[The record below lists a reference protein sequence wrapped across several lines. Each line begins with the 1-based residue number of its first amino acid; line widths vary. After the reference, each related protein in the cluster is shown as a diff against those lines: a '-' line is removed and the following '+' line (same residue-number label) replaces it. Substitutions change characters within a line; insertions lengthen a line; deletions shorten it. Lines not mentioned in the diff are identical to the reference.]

1 MQCTIVWLN
10 CTVLNHKIIKSFW
23 GFPMTI
29 RNPQCDL
36 FFNWRQKERNCFDK
50 HVKLPYSLS
59 SPSFLLLLL
68 SVMGLSLE
76 VKNFAGPS
84 ADLSSDPD
92 LAALGDV
99 ASSVYKTVT
108 SCSSRD
114 PHKRLLCTICL
125 LEDHRSV
132 HTYHSSV
139 VLLTKAL
146 DNYVYPATP
155 CNLNLIYKF
164 KQSFLLAYCTIVWWF
179 KP

>member
-1 MQCTIVWLN
+1 MQCTIVWLY

-29 RNPQCDL
+29 RNPQCKL
-36 FFNWRQKERNCFDK
+36 FSLIEDRKNGTAS
-50 HVKLPYSLS
+50 KLKSLKLHYSLS

-99 ASSVYKTVT
+99 ACSVYKTVT

-132 HTYHSSV
+132 HTLHSFSSSSI
-139 VLLTKAL
+139 LHT
-146 DNYVYPATP
+146 
-155 CNLNLIYKF
+155 
-164 KQSFLLAYCTIVWWF
+164 
-179 KP
+179 

>member
-1 MQCTIVWLN
+1 
-10 CTVLNHKIIKSFW
+10 
-23 GFPMTI
+23 MTI
-29 RNPQCDL
+29 RNPQCKL
-36 FFNWRQKERNCFDK
+36 FSLIEDRKNGTAS
-50 HVKLPYSLS
+50 KLKSLKLHYSLS

-99 ASSVYKTVT
+99 ACSVYKTVT

-132 HTYHSSV
+132 HTSFLCSPTIK
-139 VLLTKAL
+139 VLRQLCL
-146 DNYVYPATP
+146 S
-155 CNLNLIYKF
+155 CNSLQSQSNFKF
-164 KQSFLLAYCTIVWWF
+164 KQSFLLAYCTIV
-179 KP
+179 